1 MAFRVKPNGMSTS
14 RLNLPILSD
23 RALAQVE
30 QTTFRLL
37 AEIGINIGHHR
48 GVELLIALGCQK
60 DGARVRIPEAVV
72 RHCLQQVNPRAE
84 FHSRDG
90 ARTITLDGSEVR
102 VHNGGGPPF
111 VLDLNGQRRSATL
124 KDVTQMS
131 RLLDALPNID
141 VLVPLF
147 GPQDV
152 PPNVM
157 TISAFAELLRNT
169 TKPIGSATVEDADDV
184 RYILELWRACP
195 AGQRGLT
202 MSFMV
207 SPISPLRFP
216 DNIVDAILA
225 VAEAGM
231 QLQILP
237 CPTVGGTAPITM
249 AGHIAQHHAEV
260 LAGIVLAVAARP
272 GLPVLSSCR
281 ATPLDL
287 TTATVCWGSPDV
299 GMAGACTA
307 QLARRFG
314 LACDSY
320 GFAASAAG
328 PDAHHGEEKL
338 ANALVAALGGVAIL
352 SGAGV
357 LENALTGSYVAAVLD
372 NETMARVRHIW
383 RGYQVTDE
391 TLAFDVM
398 NEVIRDDGNFLAAMH
413 TAEHARDG
421 SVWQPV
427 ASAKT
432 GEAATVA
439 RRRAEEIL
447 ANHRPAPLPAA
458 IEKEFQQI
466 LAAARRELT
475 V

>member
-1 MAFRVKPNGMSTS
+1 MIFQP
-14 RLNLPILSD
+14 LSD
-23 RALAQVE
+23 RDLTKIE

-37 AEIGINIGHHR
+37 AEIGIEIAHPH
-48 GVELLIALGCQK
+48 GVELLLALGCQQ

-72 RHCLQQVNPRAE
+72 RQCLQQVNLRTE

-90 ARTITLDGSEVR
+90 SRTVALDGSEVR

-111 VLDLNGQRRSATL
+111 VLDLHNGQRRSAVL
-124 KDVTQMS
+124 SDVTKMS

-195 AGQRGLT
+195 AGRRGLR

-216 DNIVDAILA
+216 DNIVGAIIA
-225 VAEAGM
+225 VAAAGM

-237 CPTVGGTAPITM
+237 CPTVGGTALLTLP
-249 AGHIAQHHAEV
+249 GHLAQHYAEV
-260 LAGIVLAVAARP
+260 LAGIVLAVAAKP

-287 TTATVCWGSPDV
+287 ATATVCWGSPDV
-299 GMAGACTA
+299 GLAGACTA

-320 GFAASAAG
+320 GFAASAASV
-328 PDAHHGEEKL
+328 DAQHGEEKL

-372 NETMARVRHIW
+372 NDLMARVRHIC
-383 RGYQVTDE
+383 RGYSVTDE

-398 NEVIRDDGNFLAAMH
+398 KEVIREDGNFLAAMH

-427 ASAKT
+427 AAAKT
-432 GEAATVA
+432 GTAADSA
-439 RRRAEEIL
+439 RQRAEAIL
-447 ANHRPAPLPAA
+447 ANHQPPPLPAA
-458 IEKEFQQI
+458 VENDILQI
-466 LAAARRELT
+466 MAAAHRELI
-475 V
+475 